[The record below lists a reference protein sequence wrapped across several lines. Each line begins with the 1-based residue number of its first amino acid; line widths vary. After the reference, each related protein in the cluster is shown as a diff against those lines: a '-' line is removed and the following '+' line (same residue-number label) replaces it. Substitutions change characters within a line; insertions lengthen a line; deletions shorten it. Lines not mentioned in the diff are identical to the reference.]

1 MNSEKKVKKEPEPKY
16 EWTQYLIVPVMIE
29 GAVDR
34 ITSVLVK
41 RGYSVGP
48 LSEKGAAYMSD
59 EDNMVV
65 LVTLILKKKLTRTE
79 AKDEAAAR
87 SYILKDVK
95 DVLLVTKTKY
105 YMIWMGKEG
114 MCTWSLGNLK
124 KSEAP
129 EPVNMGPFRTP
140 SVSKD
145 N

>member
-1 MNSEKKVKKEPEPKY
+1 MSSEKKVKKQPEPKY
-16 EWTQYLIVPVMIE
+16 EWTQYLIVPVMVE

-48 LSEKGAAYMSD
+48 LSDKGTAYMSD
-59 EDNMVV
+59 PDNMVV
-65 LVTLILKKKLTRTE
+65 LVTLILKRHLTRSE
-79 AKDEAAAR
+79 AKDENAAR
-87 SYILKDVK
+87 SFFLKDIK

-105 YMIWMGKEG
+105 YMIWLGNEC

-129 EPVNMGPFRTP
+129 EPNFGPFRSPPT
-140 SVSKD
+140 SKD